1 MLRPRHSG
9 SIRRAEAPAVSGCS
23 PGPRDLLHRVQL
35 KLVPMHPAMF
45 AVVGNPARR
54 DSRLLILSVV
64 LRVKQMQGEWLKNL
78 PKATSLRD

>member
-1 MLRPRHSG
+1 
-9 SIRRAEAPAVSGCS
+9 
-23 PGPRDLLHRVQL
+23 
-35 KLVPMHPAMF
+35 MF